1 MATPVNL
8 LNLERASVRFGT
20 RDVLSGVSLGIAAGD
35 CIGVVGRNGGGKTT
49 LLRVLSGAHDPDSG
63 RVTRNGDARVVLLGQ
78 GDDLAPHATVRS
90 AVVGDTPD
98 HVWAADARVRDV
110 FAGLLGGVKGVAFA
124 EGLDT
129 PVAEMS
135 GGERRRIALAAV
147 LTGLGGDVGTV
158 ASAGSS
164 GAAGAGSTGL
174 DGVVLVLDEPTNH
187 LDVDGVDW
195 LARHLTA
202 RYDSVV
208 GARGSLVV
216 VTHDRWFLD
225 AVTTRTWEVFNG
237 SIEAYDGGYAAY
249 VLARAERRRI
259 ADFDED
265 RRQNLLR
272 KELAW
277 LRRGP
282 PARTSKPKFRIDA
295 ANALID
301 SEPAARDPFELQRF
315 ATARLGRTVV
325 EVEHADA
332 GIGDRV
338 LFADLD
344 WVLGPGDRVG
354 VLGAN
359 GSGKTTLL
367 RLLTG
372 ELAPTAG
379 RVVRGK
385 TIRVA
390 QLVQQVELAADEA
403 TADADVRV
411 LYPGWRVLE
420 SVERLRSEVDLGGG
434 QTIGARQLLERFGFV
449 GDRMWTPVGDL
460 SGGERRR
467 LQLLRLLIGGPNVL
481 LLDEPTNDLDTDTL
495 TVLEDLLDTW
505 PGSLVVVSH
514 DRYFLER
521 VTDRT
526 DAVVGDGTIRNLP
539 GGVDQYLAERRSGAL
554 RSSAPLSGASR
565 SSAPRRVAAAGAP
578 TPARAGPGRPAAPF
592 AAAAPVTPADARA
605 ARKEV
610 SKIERQVNR
619 LHATEAELAGQMA
632 DAATDYQRVLDLDT
646 RRREL
651 AAERERLE
659 ERWFELAEDA
669 EV

>member
-1 MATPVNL
+1 MATPTTL
-8 LNLERASVRFGT
+8 LNIERASVRFGT

-35 CIGVVGRNGGGKTT
+35 RIGVVGRNGGGKTT
-49 LLRVLSGAHDPDSG
+49 LLRVLSGWMDPDSG
-63 RVTRNGDARVVLLGQ
+63 RVTRAGGARVVVLGQ
-78 GDDLAPHATVRS
+78 GDDLLPDATVRS
-90 AVVGDTPD
+90 AVVGEVPD

-110 FAGLLGGVKGVAFA
+110 FTGLLGGVHGTAF
-124 EGLDT
+124 ESGLDT
-129 PVAEMS
+129 PVAGMS
-135 GGERRRIALAAV
+135 GGERRRVALAAV
-147 LTGLGGDVGTV
+147 LTGLGGDVHTA
-158 ASAGSS
+158 ASARST
-164 GAAGAGSTGL
+164 GAAGSGSTSL

-202 RYDSVV
+202 RYDGTV
-208 GARGSLVV
+208 GARGALVV

-225 AVTTRTWEVFNG
+225 AVSTRTWEVVEG
-237 SIEAYDGGYAAY
+237 RVESYDGGYAAY
-249 VLARAERRRI
+249 VLARAERRRV
-259 ADFDED
+259 ADTSEE

-282 PARTSKPKFRIDA
+282 PARTSKPQFRIDA

-301 SEPAARDPFELQRF
+301 DEPPPRDPFELQKF

-325 EVEHADA
+325 ELEHVDA
-332 GIGDRV
+332 RIGDRL
-338 LFADLD
+338 LFRDLT
-344 WVLGPGDRVG
+344 WNLGPGDRIG

-372 ELAPTAG
+372 ELPPASG
-379 RVVRGK
+379 RVVRGQ
-385 TIRVA
+385 TVRLA
-390 QLVQQVELAADEA
+390 QLVQQVELVDDEA
-403 TADADVRV
+403 AADADIRL
-411 LYPGWRVLE
+411 LYPPWRVLD
-420 SVERLRSEVDLGGG
+420 SVERLRREVDLGGG
-434 QTIGARQLLERFGFV
+434 QTIGARQLLERFGFT

-467 LQLLRLLIGGPNVL
+467 LQLLRLLVGGPNVL

-526 DAVVGDGTIRNLP
+526 DAVVGDGTVRNLP
-539 GGVDQYLAERRSGAL
+539 GGVDQYLREHRSPIP
-554 RSSAPLSGASR
+554 RSTAPS
-565 SSAPRRVAAAGAP
+565 
-578 TPARAGPGRPAAPF
+578 PGTRRPAAGPERS
-592 AAAAPVTPADARA
+592 ASDVRA
-605 ARKEV
+605 ARKDLTR
-610 SKIERQVNR
+610 IERQMEK
-619 LHATEAELAGQMA
+619 LTATEAQLTGQLAA
-632 DAATDYQRVLDLDT
+632 AATDYQRVLDLDA
-646 RRREL
+646 RIREVVT
-651 AAERERLE
+651 ERTGLE
-659 ERWFELAEDA
+659 EQWLSLAEAADA
-669 EV
+669 